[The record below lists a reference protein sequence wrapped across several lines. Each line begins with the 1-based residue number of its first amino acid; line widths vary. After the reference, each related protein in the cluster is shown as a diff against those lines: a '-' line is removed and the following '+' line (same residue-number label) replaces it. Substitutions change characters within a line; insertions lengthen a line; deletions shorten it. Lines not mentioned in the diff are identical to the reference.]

1 MSNVYGYIRV
11 STREQNEDRQLTA
24 LRETAVPER
33 YAKIMYNLA
42 ARDISLFGHKR
53 SKESKPIKLVM
64 RNKRLQKVRREND
77 IRVERYQKE
86 ANGSGQ
92 IPAGKYTAIKY
103 VFKNHFE
110 CKGQVTLRD
119 EVYGS
124 TGVLNGGPVFKK
136 GQQSAVFAYDYG
148 NYDGNWEWCKVNA
161 VAGGDLEVTEF
172 GDFTL
177 DETSTKVYNVNVTL
191 AFLWCGRDG
200 DLTAWRNFDESSYVI
215 SSNSWVDTDH
225 FALSTDKNTLIAPFI
240 DPPEMENN
248 F

>member
-1 MSNVYGYIRV
+1 MKKYISCLAGLLCLVLANICFAGSNEITYFSGELRSVSLIAADGTERDLGMSGHLGLD
-11 STREQNEDRQLTA
+11 T
-24 LRETAVPER
+24 
-33 YAKIMYNLA
+33 
-42 ARDISLFGHKR
+42 DISKNISVG
-53 SKESKPIKLVM
+53 
-64 RNKRLQKVRREND
+64 
-77 IRVERYQKE
+77 
-86 ANGSGQ
+86 NGSGQ

-119 EVYGS
+119 GVYGS
-124 TGVLNGGPVFKK
+124 TGALNGGPVFKK
-136 GQQSAVFAYDYG
+136 GQQPVIFAYDYG

-225 FALSTDKNTLIAPFI
+225 FALSTDKNTLIAPFL
-240 DPPEMENN
+240 DAPEMENN